1 MAVFVSPSSEHGV
14 GRAVKGYSQNPWVC
28 LPASNWRVTLTS
40 SLTSLSPRFLV
51 LRWGGCHLF
60 GVLGTKEGTARRR
73 GQVFLA
79 RQKCCTNIS
88 IGAVPLLPGHWPI
101 LVVHPS
107 SSSQG
112 SARHFQLHFSDMET
126 VFQGSTEFL
135 KGRRWALSSEFCPPS
150 SKTFL
155 P

>member
-1 MAVFVSPSSEHGV
+1 M
-14 GRAVKGYSQNPWVC
+14 
-28 LPASNWRVTLTS
+28 
-40 SLTSLSPRFLV
+40 
-51 LRWGGCHLF
+51 
-60 GVLGTKEGTARRR
+60 
-73 GQVFLA
+73 FLA
-79 RQKCCTNIS
+79 RQKCCTNVS

-126 VFQGSTEFL
+126 EFQGSTEFL